1 MQVSVILDK
10 FKSMRI
16 GLTRSFTVLMN
27 VYNNCKTQESED
39 IQY

>member
-16 GLTRSFTVLMN
+16 SLTRSFTVLVN
-27 VYNNCKTQESED
+27 VYLFTNEK
-39 IQY
+39 I